1 MRSTIDK
8 VGRLVVPKPLRDSVG
23 MTAGEVEITVSGT
36 GLLIEPVA
44 NDEIGD
50 EEGRP
55 VIPASGTSID
65 DAAVR
70 ALKDAGQR

>member
-8 VGRLVVPKPLRDSVG
+8 VGRLVIPKPLRESVG

-36 GLLIEPVA
+36 GLLVEPLA
-44 NDEIGD
+44 SDDLGE